1 MSKEQ
6 TKVVLTNF
14 VKNSNPE
21 VVALKWEW
29 WVWKTFFW
37 KEEFLKEI
45 KDEPDLKF
53 KTYSYVSL
61 FWVWSIDEL
70 RQLIYH
76 NQINVEEIWCD
87 IVFEFDKIKD
97 PENLENIKTVSKSKL
112 LSASSWSRFFSGTS
126 KVIDQMIPDWLWGE
140 VVKKYNP
147 VKILVWIFSFLKTK
161 DCLICIDDFERT
173 TLSKKDILW
182 VVSELKEQ
190 RKCKV
195 VLIFNDSKLEE
206 KDKGSYNEFR
216 EKVIDIEIEF
226 SPTIEE
232 CVKVIF
238 LNYQDPGSNE
248 EKLYNHIRSLWIKN
262 IRILQKIKRTFE
274 VILPYLKGLNS
285 WVLNQALSTICLFSL
300 SYYWSHKKDDKSSK
314 KDEATSKPSSIS
326 FQKNED
332 IKPVVPP
339 PEYLYK
345 LEYLWHLYDTKDAD
359 SVEAWWDTLLQ
370 IYGYW
375 NSDDF
380 DKELFR
386 TIERWYVIEED
397 LMRYARDN
405 HEKFEQWDVAS
416 LYKKA
421 WTDYYHGWFS
431 NNKYDFIKAL
441 KNAFKEWWEL
451 LNVWHLN
458 SAVSIIRELNGNEIA
473 DELIDSYIQDHS
485 WSREDFDVSKILRE
499 ITSPLDAEI
508 KRKFIDKYN
517 ELGED
522 RDLKWVLD
530 YIITQN
536 YSFWVEEESILF
548 QAAEDDIY
556 SVIKNAD
563 GWNWRNYILIFLKY
577 RKVSNAP
584 EEWRNL
590 TDRTLSA
597 LKRISDE
604 SLINKLRMKS
614 YWVTE

>member
-1 MSKEQ
+1 MSKQQ

-14 VKNSNPE
+14 VKNPDPE

-29 WVWKTFFW
+29 GVWKTFFW
-37 KEEFLKEI
+37 KEEFLKKI

-76 NQINVEEIWCD
+76 NQVTIKEIWCD
-87 IVFEFDKIKD
+87 IVFELDKMND
-97 PENLENIKTVSKSKL
+97 PENVKNIKTATKSQ
-112 LSASSWSRFFSGTS
+112 FSLRNILKAANNTS
-126 KVIDQMIPDWLWGE
+126 KAIELLPDWLWWDTI
-140 VVKKYNP
+140 KKYNP
-147 VKILVWIFSFLKTK
+147 TRILAWILSFLKTN

-173 TLSKKDILW
+173 ALSKKDILW

-195 VLIFNDSKLEE
+195 VLIFNDNKLED
-206 KDKGSYNEFR
+206 KDKDSYNEFR

-232 CVKVIF
+232 CVQVIF
-238 LNYQDPGSNE
+238 PNYQDPGSNE
-248 EKLYNHIRSLWIKN
+248 EKLYNNIKSLRIRN

-274 VILPYLKGLNS
+274 IILPHLKDLNP
-285 WVLNQALSTICLFSL
+285 WVLNQALNTICLFSL
-300 SYYWSHKKDDKSSK
+300 SYYWSHREDNQTPKEDNKPASSSSSFSIQKS
-314 KDEATSKPSSIS
+314 
-326 FQKNED
+326 ED
-332 IKPVVPP
+332 IKPKLPP

-345 LEYLWHLYDTKDAD
+345 LEYLWHLYDKKDAD
-359 SVEAWWDTLLQ
+359 SIEAWWDTLLQ
-370 IYGYW
+370 IYWYW

-386 TIERWYVIEED
+386 TIERWYIIEED

-421 WTDYYHGWFS
+421 WEDFYHGWFS
-431 NNKYDFIKAL
+431 DNKVDFIKAL
-441 KNAFKEWWEL
+441 QNAFKKWWKL

-458 SAVSIIRELNGNEIA
+458 SAVSIIRELDEDGTA
-473 DELIDSYIQDHS
+473 DELIDLYIQDHW
-485 WSREDFDVSKILRE
+485 WSREDFNVSNILRE

-517 ELGED
+517 ELGVD

-530 YIITQN
+530 YIITRN
-536 YSFWVEEESILF
+536 YTFWIEEESIIF
-548 QAAEDDIY
+548 KATEDNIY
-556 SVIKNAD
+556 NVIKNAD